1 MKMLREKNE
10 LSTEKREVKHYLS
23 HELMQ
28 EVKQAAP
35 GARLSLALRINLERY
50 SVADR
55 REIVSKVESGCA
67 PLFVACRRGNVETVE
82 YLVVKC
88 HADIEQRGVYEVPDD
103 RSVHYATPL
112 WCAAVSGKLDVVRR
126 LVELGADVNAASD
139 TGSTAVRSA
148 CFMTHI
154 DIVTYLVESGA
165 DIQKSN
171 HSGGT
176 CLINSI
182 QNIQLCTFLLE
193 HGASV
198 NASDIQ
204 SKTALHYAISEH
216 RTETTKLLLRYGADP
231 FLKSSCND
239 DALQTACLKGDT
251 EIFHYLINTIQYPPS
266 RVADAY
272 ELLGSTFLDDQLR
285 TQFTLQQW
293 TKAISYRNEFGENGK
308 PLPKLPCIPPSETFN
323 YAKEFTTEK
332 DLEMIA
338 YDIDALK
345 TQSLLICE
353 RVLGGH
359 HKDTLFR
366 LMYRGAAYADDSRFQ
381 SCINLWKKALELRVE
396 RDSVL
401 FCDTCFT
408 AQALVRQYFDLNER
422 NAMSRSNCEDRL
434 RFKDVL
440 STFNLLTDRIPDC
453 QRLLGLRPVFKRQQE
468 SYDRILKCITYLI
481 YLMVEMVRCDEK
493 FNIVY
498 SAVERL
504 VRLNPHSV
512 LTGDTIL
519 HLFLSRMN
527 TIKSTYFLKD
537 NQMLFP
543 NIPVIRM
550 LINCGAP
557 INARNFSQ
565 STPLH
570 IATKQY
576 NFDAPTVRLLLDN
589 GAHLDP
595 PNKKGE
601 TPATLIQENAESSI
615 PLVPYV
621 SLQCLAA
628 TAIVYYRIPY
638 AGEVSVAL
646 EHFVRLHEKR

>member
-1 MKMLREKNE
+1 MLREKE
-10 LSTEKREVKHYLS
+10 VSTEKREVKHYLS

-28 EVKQAAP
+28 EVKQASP
-35 GARLSLALRINLERY
+35 GSRLSLPLRINLERY
-50 SVADR
+50 SVSDR
-55 REIVSKVESGCA
+55 REIVAKVEGGCA

-88 HADIEQRGVYEVPDD
+88 HANIEQRGVYEVPED

-112 WCAAVSGKLDVVRR
+112 WCAAVSGKLSVVKR
-126 LVELGADVNAASD
+126 LVQLGADVNASSD

-154 DIVTYLVESGA
+154 EIVTYLVESGA
-165 DIQKSN
+165 DILKSN

-204 SKTALHYAISEH
+204 NKTALHYAISEH

-231 FLKSSCND
+231 FLKSICND
-239 DALQTACLKGDT
+239 DALQTACLKGDA
-251 EIFHYLINTIQYPPS
+251 EIFHYLINTIEYPPS
-266 RVADAY
+266 RIADAY
-272 ELLGSTFLDDQLR
+272 ELLGSTFLDEQLR
-285 TQFTLQQW
+285 TQLTLQQW
-293 TKAISYRNEFGENGK
+293 RMAINYRKQNGEDGK
-308 PLPKLPCIPPSETFN
+308 PLPKLPHIPPSETFN
-323 YAKEFTTEK
+323 YAEEFTTEK
-332 DLEMIA
+332 DLEMMA
-338 YDIDALK
+338 YDVDALK

-353 RVLGGH
+353 RVLGGQ

-381 SCINLWKKALELRVE
+381 CCINLWRKALELRVAK
-396 RDSVL
+396 DSVL
-401 FCDTCFT
+401 FSDTCFT

-422 NAMSRSNCEDRL
+422 SAAGRAGCEDRL

-440 STFNLLTDRIPDC
+440 ATFYLLTDRIPDC
-453 QRLLGLRPVFKRQQE
+453 QRLLSLRPVFKRQQE

-481 YLMVEMVRCDEK
+481 YLMVEMGRCEEK
-493 FNIVY
+493 YNIVY
-498 SAVERL
+498 SAVKKL
-504 VRLNPHSV
+504 VQLNPHSV

-527 TIKSTYFLKD
+527 TIKSTFYFLKN
-537 NQMLFP
+537 NQLIFP
-543 NIPVIRM
+543 NIPVINL
-550 LINCGAP
+550 LIECGAP
-557 INARNFSQ
+557 INARNFSH

-570 IATKQY
+570 IAAKQY
-576 NFDAPTVRLLLDN
+576 NFDAPTVQLLLDS
-589 GAHLDP
+589 GAHLDM

-601 TPATLIQENAESSI
+601 TPANLIVENTESTI
-615 PLVPYV
+615 ALVPYI

-628 TAIVYYRIPY
+628 TVIVKNRIPY
-638 AGEVSVAL
+638 VGEVSVQL
-646 EHFVRLHEKR
+646 ENFVRLHGK